1 MAPATGEGVVVR
13 DRKWSGKYTG
23 TVVRREGDSV
33 FVAWHGSFVEYE
45 MDVSE
50 VEVWED
56 APTEL
61 RAWRGGI
68 GAFDPATGSLT
79 VERVA

>member
-1 MAPATGEGVVVR
+1 MAPAIEEGTVVR

-33 FVAWHGSFVEYE
+33 FVAWHGSFVEDE
-45 MDVSE
+45 LHVSE

-68 GAFDPATGSLT
+68 GVFDPATGAIA
-79 VERVA
+79 VEPVA